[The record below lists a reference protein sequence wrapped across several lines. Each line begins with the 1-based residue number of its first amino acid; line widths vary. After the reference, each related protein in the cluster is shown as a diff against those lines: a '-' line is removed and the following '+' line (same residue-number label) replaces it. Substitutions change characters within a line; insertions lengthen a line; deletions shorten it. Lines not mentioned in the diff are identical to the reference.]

1 MTFAL
6 ALVIIFF
13 GTLGQVMFGFGGGLI
28 SIPLLSLTIGV
39 QNGVTLGLVLQLV
52 TGLLLWKLREDLKWA
67 VLKPMIGGLVF
78 GTTAGTYFLS
88 QANETFL
95 RLFLGVFIILYR
107 VKSQFFDQMSFPRL
121 NRAGGGFVIG
131 LGAGVLQGI
140 IGTGGPPMVIYLRE
154 TVRDKSSMRAGLL
167 FLLFLCNCVR
177 LPLSI
182 SANLFNSV
190 VVELSIA
197 AIPCFVLAMFLG
209 HKWHHKMSE
218 NHYRVAIRLVLTVS
232 TISLISQSL

>member
-6 ALVIIFF
+6 ALLIIFS
-13 GTLGQVMFGFGGGLI
+13 GTLGQVVFGFGGGLI
-28 SIPLLSLTIGV
+28 SIPLLSLIIGV
-39 QNGVTLGLVLQLV
+39 QNGVTLALVLQLV
-52 TGLLLWKLREDLKWA
+52 TGLLLWKLRDDLKWA
-67 VLKPMIGGLVF
+67 VLKPMTGGLVF
-78 GTTAGTYFLS
+78 GTIVGIYFLS

-95 RLFLGVFIILYR
+95 RLFLAVFIILYL
-107 VKSQFFDQMSFPRL
+107 VKSQLFDQLSFPRL
-121 NRAGGGFVIG
+121 KGAGGGLVIG
-131 LGAGVLQGI
+131 LGAGILQGI

-154 TVRDKSSMRAGLL
+154 TVRDKSAMRAGLL

-209 HKWHHKMSE
+209 HKWHHKLSE
-218 NHYRVAIRLVLTVS
+218 NHYRVSIRLILTVS
-232 TISLISQSL
+232 TISLISNSL